1 MAGKHHSFWAYPCFF
16 TPVEKKNHLPRG
28 TPHATRI
35 LLRSKHKNT
44 MSTLNLR
51 AKALSDVLGRQPK
64 EVHPPSARI
73 SDYFGVNVF
82 NDQAMRM
89 FLTVDA
95 YRAVRAAM
103 DGGERID
110 RRLADQVASGM
121 KEWAASKGATH
132 YTHWFQPLNGSSA
145 EKHDAFFEPLG
156 EGRSIERFDGGML
169 VQQEP
174 DASSFPSGGIR
185 NTFEARG
192 YSAWDPGSPAFLI
205 HNTLCIPT
213 IFVSYTGEA
222 LDFKTPLLRSIR
234 TLDEAAT
241 AVCQYFDKDVRKV
254 VPTLGWEQEYFLI
267 DESFYYARPDIMAAG
282 RALFGH
288 GPARGQQ
295 LEDHYFG
302 SIPDRTQAF
311 MRDFETEALQLGI
324 PVKTRH
330 NEVAP
335 NQFECAPVFEE
346 MNLAVDHNMLLMD
359 VMEKTARKHDMRV
372 LFHEKPYAGVN
383 GSGKHN
389 NWSLATDTGVNL
401 LNPGRTPKENIRFL
415 AFFVNT
421 IAAVHAH
428 ADMLRASIASANNDH
443 RLGAH
448 EAPPAIMSV
457 FVGNY
462 LSALLDDLEKNIK
475 AKMSPASKT
484 ELKLDIG
491 RIPRVLLDNTDRNR
505 TAPFA
510 FTGNK
515 FEFRA
520 VGSSANC
527 SGPMTVLNT
536 MMAAQLNAFKKDV
549 DALLAKG
556 VKKDEA
562 ILRTIRELI
571 AKSKAIRFEGNAYGE
586 EWKQEAAKRGLSN
599 IPDTPRALDAWA
611 HKETIKLFKEMG
623 VLSPKELEARHE
635 IELHNYTLKI
645 QIESR
650 VCADMATNHVLPA
663 AVHYQNR
670 LIENVKG
677 LQEVLGRQ
685 EAAKATATQVELI
698 KKISGH
704 IEEVRALSI
713 AMTQARKAANVIDDQ
728 RERAIAYCDRVKPFL
743 DRIRYHSNKLE
754 LLVDDEL
761 WPLPKM
767 RELLFTR

>member
-1 MAGKHHSFWAYPCFF
+1 MN
-16 TPVEKKNHLPRG
+16 TPNF
-28 TPHATRI
+28 
-35 LLRSKHKNT
+35 
-44 MSTLNLR
+44 R

-64 EVHPPSARI
+64 HIDPPSNRI

-82 NDQAMRM
+82 NEGAMRM
-89 FLTVDA
+89 FLTEDA
-95 YRAVRAAM
+95 YRAVRSAI
-103 DGGERID
+103 DRGERID

-156 EGRSIERFDGGML
+156 DGRSIERFDGGML

-192 YSAWDPGSPAFLI
+192 YTAWDPGSPAFLI
-205 HNTLCIPT
+205 HRTLCIPT

-234 TLDEAAT
+234 ALDESAT
-241 AVCQYFDKDVRKV
+241 AICRYFDKSVDKV
-254 VPTLGWEQEYFLI
+254 VATLGWEQEYFLI
-267 DESFYYARPDIMAAG
+267 DESFYYARPDIMMAG

-302 SIPDRTQAF
+302 SIPERSVAF
-311 MRDFETEALQLGI
+311 MRDFETEVLKLGI

-335 NQFECAPVFEE
+335 NQFECAPVYEE

-359 VMEKTARKHDMRV
+359 VMEKTARQHDMRV
-372 LFHEKPYAGVN
+372 LFHEKPYSGVN

-401 LNPGRTPKENIRFL
+401 LRPAKTPRENIQFL
-415 AFFVNT
+415 AFFVST
-421 IAAVHAH
+421 IAAIHTHANV
-428 ADMLRASIASANNDH
+428 LRASIASANNDH
-443 RLGAH
+443 RLGAN
-448 EAPPAIMSV
+448 EAPPAIISV
-457 FVGNY
+457 FIGKY
-462 LSALLDDLEKNIK
+462 LTDLLNDLEKSIK
-475 AKMSPASKT
+475 TSMSPSSKT

-491 RIPRVLLDNTDRNR
+491 RIPQVLLDNTDRNR
-505 TAPFA
+505 TSPIA

-527 SGPMTVLNT
+527 AASMTVLNT
-536 MMAAQLNAFKKDV
+536 IVAAQLKAFKIDV
-549 DALLAKG
+549 DALIAKG

-562 ILRTIRELI
+562 ILRTIRDLI
-571 AKSKAIRFEGNAYGE
+571 VHSKNIRFEGNGYGD
-586 EWKQEAAKRGLSN
+586 EWKAEAKKRGLQN
-599 IPDTPRALDAWA
+599 VEDTPRALDAWNE
-611 HKETIKLFKEMG
+611 KSTKKLFNEMG
-623 VLSPKELEARHE
+623 VLTERELNARHE
-635 IELHNYTLKI
+635 IELHSYTLKI

-670 LIENVKG
+670 LIQNVRG
-677 LQEVLGRQ
+677 LLDVLGKEEGEKSSRVQ
-685 EAAKATATQVELI
+685 LELI
-698 KKISGH
+698 RKISTH
-704 IEEVRALSI
+704 MEQLRSLSV
-713 AMTQARKAANVIDDQ
+713 AMTNARKAANILTDQ
-728 RERAIAYCDRVKPFL
+728 REKAIAYCDTVKPFL
-743 DRIRYHSNKLE
+743 DKIRYHSNKLE